1 MIAIDEIIRTK
12 RKSIALIVQRDGSLT
27 VRAPLRASEKEINR
41 IVEKKAEWIKAKQKL
56 VKSVYPVAKPKE
68 FVNGEGFW
76 YLGKIHRLSI
86 VDDEILLLN
95 LNGNFYISRTNLP
108 TAEAIFT
115 KWYRKQAEQII
126 SERVQWYAAKHGFD
140 YSQVKITSARTR
152 WGSCNSKGILCFT
165 WRLVMAPVPVIDYVA
180 VHELLHTQVKNHSRV
195 YWSKLR
201 LILPDYKQ
209 RIEWLE
215 INGHLLNLD

>member
-27 VRAPLRASEKEINR
+27 VRAPLRASEKDINR